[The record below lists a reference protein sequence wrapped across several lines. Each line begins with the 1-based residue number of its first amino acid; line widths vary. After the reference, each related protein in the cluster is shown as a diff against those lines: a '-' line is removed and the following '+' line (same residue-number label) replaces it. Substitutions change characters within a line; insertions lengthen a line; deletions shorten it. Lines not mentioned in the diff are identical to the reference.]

1 LVRIEGL
8 GAILPR
14 MLVQAI
20 GRPAPAMATLG
31 DQTPR
36 PDTALQP
43 NALANPAIGSVQMLV
58 AMSAQTPVEERRRRT
73 VQRATRGLDALA
85 ALDAAAMIDAPRTA
99 VVASLTEWSQEL
111 HEAADPALDA
121 LMAEIELRVRVELA
135 KYDREV

>member
-1 LVRIEGL
+1 MRIEGVS
-8 GAILPR
+8 AILPR
-14 MLVQAI
+14 LLVQAV

-31 DQTPR
+31 DQAPP

-58 AMSAQTPVEERRRRT
+58 AMSAQTPVEERRRRI

-85 ALDAAAMIDAPRTA
+85 ALDAAAMIDAPRAA

-111 HEAADPALDA
+111 HEAGDPALDA

>member
-1 LVRIEGL
+1 MRIEGL

-20 GRPAPAMATLG
+20 GRPAPAMATLR
-31 DQTPR
+31 DQTPP

-43 NALANPAIGSVQMLV
+43 NALANSAIGSVQMLV
-58 AMSAQTPVEERRRRT
+58 AMSAATPTEERRRRV

-85 ALDAAAMIDAPRTA
+85 ALDAATMVGAPREA
-99 VVASLTEWSQEL
+99 VVESLADWSREF
-111 HEAADPALDA
+111 HEAGDPALDA